1 MPYVP
6 LQIGNHVTKDVSDL
20 IRGTV
25 DPAFR
30 EIRLVLLI
38 EDKEQEPSGSMQ
50 LSLAKLLLSATDGA
64 ATMFNPDVPSI
75 GPRFKSFIRDNFPW
89 DADCLAQDEAC
100 KFLWKSA
107 RCALIHCFGL
117 YRQGDLRKFGRVLT
131 MTDARLEQIETDL
144 AMRPST
150 KPFIERNTVK
160 GKERTCVWIESYY
173 WALRKAITKALDTP
187 EKVAAVETWIKSG
200 KWVR

>member
-1 MPYVP
+1 
-6 LQIGNHVTKDVSDL
+6 
-20 IRGTV
+20 
-25 DPAFR
+25 
-30 EIRLVLLI
+30 
-38 EDKEQEPSGSMQ
+38 
-50 LSLAKLLLSATDGA
+50 
-64 ATMFNPDVPSI
+64 
-75 GPRFKSFIRDNFPW
+75 
-89 DADCLAQDEAC
+89 
-100 KFLWKSA
+100 
-107 RCALIHCFGL
+107 
-117 YRQGDLRKFGRVLT
+117 